1 METMAYR
8 KPRPLGPTLTVPLE
22 RGAVT
27 IAKSVFRGRAK
38 LTFTR
43 LELETDVVQLG
54 DLIDALIARKQAMI
68 EADTTADNA
77 AMVAD

>member
-8 KPRPLGPTLTVPLE
+8 KPRPLGPTLTVPLG

-38 LTFTR
+38 LMFTR
-43 LELETDVVQLG
+43 LELEADVVQLG